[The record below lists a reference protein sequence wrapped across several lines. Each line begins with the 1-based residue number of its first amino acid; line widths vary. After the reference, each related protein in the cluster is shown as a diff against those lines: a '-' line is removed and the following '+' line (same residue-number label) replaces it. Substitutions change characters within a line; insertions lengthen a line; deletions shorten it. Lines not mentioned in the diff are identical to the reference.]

1 MSAVSEA
8 NSENTTKKSRVTPAK
23 ELTKIAV
30 LTALMLVSA
39 FFKIRGFKIA
49 SLDEYWADDG
59 DAPEWR
65 RHMHIGKPII

>member
-8 NSENTTKKSRVTPAK
+8 NSEKTTKKSRITPAK

-39 FFKIRGFKIA
+39 FFKIRGFGSCTI
-49 SLDEYWADDG
+49 
-59 DAPEWR
+59 
-65 RHMHIGKPII
+65 